1 MRTIRLSLLLLT
13 LLGFLHQGAQAQQ
26 NNILTYVANGD
37 SLTSLFDVF
46 QLDQPGHKYDST
58 YLVAGGT
65 QDFSWL
71 SNYTI
76 LNPNTVTL
84 PTTAQDGSTLQSAF
98 NMTGFILHVNKT
110 FDTII
115 NVVQFPQGT
124 ACSIAKIRTTV
135 RTGDPT
141 GELYISGHRFVPDSG
156 YSVTAFGTGRRTWPK
171 WEYFIA
177 RLDNNFLNGLP
188 TTAKFFVNARCRYDY
203 RAENVLAQLHPW
215 DVNNKGE
222 VVFGEGAMYI
232 PVKNSFSYL
241 RKVDAFGRPMVVPGW
256 MMHVDQSG
264 AVSYGVDS
272 IKPTTAYSMIN
283 GYMGYRGSLRSHS
296 LADWNFVG
304 EDANGNT
311 RPSRYPDDFFY
322 RTWVDPVTGNG
333 EPKPKSQVDTVSV
346 HPEFA
351 STFEAGPGRTGR
363 YPDEPRSYGWT
374 NVVFDKTN
382 NDLFVGYIMGYA
394 WAAPAQ
400 NVIRTASGWQ
410 NMHEFDPTIVKFD
423 TAGYIQMWDRC
434 KKESGDD
441 QPDHY
446 LDQLDI
452 DYANRMLVALGRQHG
467 NGTNTSWIGNALN
480 FNRSATGFKNLLN
493 GTTGNIHVSWMG
505 KYSLDSMRIKHAT
518 FLAEIV
524 FNESITTPYT
534 NPHYDG
540 WQNQNAG
547 WSTMNTTRLAGG
559 GGALG
564 ALNGLKVSRSGMV
577 AVGFTGNRILTT
589 ADAHI
594 KMLKPNVSPTT
605 GFPAAVR
612 VYTPDLKD
620 VVYSSIVDSDPLVP
634 AGFSGDAN
642 IRAVLPLRD
651 RVFTVGSA
659 YHPIKT
665 ITRTAPA
672 SMTWGD
678 ANFNHTNVVG
688 YASRYHYVQ
697 PTTFPEP
704 TDVINYPVIPQ
715 TIVSLAPAKQSLA
728 PAVYPNPVNAKL
740 FIYLPEGLVADAISL
755 HDSHG
760 KLVYQ
765 QSTGANFSTAINTD
779 KLANGVYVLRIKS
792 GKQTDVRRVVVAH

>member
-1 MRTIRLSLLLLT
+1 MRTMRHLLLLIMLCLIGPVAT
-13 LLGFLHQGAQAQQ
+13 AQQ
-26 NNILTYVANGD
+26 NILTYVANGD

-76 LNPNTVTL
+76 LNPNRITL

-141 GELYISGHRFVPDSG
+141 GELYISGHRVVADSG
-156 YSVTAFGTGRRTWPK
+156 YSVTTFQTGRRTWPK

-203 RAENVLAQLHPW
+203 RSENVQTQMQPW

-222 VVFGEGAMYI
+222 VVYGEGAHYI
-232 PVKNSFSYL
+232 PVYNSFSYL

-264 AVSYGVDS
+264 SVTYGAGNTT
-272 IKPTTAYSMIN
+272 PTTAYSMIN

-296 LADWNFVG
+296 LADWTFVG

-322 RTWVDPVTGNG
+322 RTWVDPITGNG
-333 EPKPKSQVDTVSV
+333 EPKPKSQVDTINV
-346 HPEFA
+346 HPTFA
-351 STFEAGPGRTGR
+351 SGYEAGPGRTGR
-363 YPDEPRSYGWT
+363 YPDEPRSYGWASI
-374 NVVFDKTN
+374 VFDKTT

-394 WAAPAQ
+394 FAAPSAA
-400 NVIRTASGWQ
+400 NLTSAFAWQ
-410 NMHEFDPTIVKFD
+410 GQHEFDPTVVKFD

-434 KKESGDD
+434 KKESSED

-446 LDQLDI
+446 LDVLDI
-452 DYANRMLVALGRQHG
+452 DYANRMLVVLGRQHG
-467 NGTNTSWIGNALN
+467 SGNFTSWSGNDLT
-480 FNRSATGFKNLLN
+480 FNRSARGFKNILN
-493 GTTGNIHVSWMG
+493 GTTGNVHVSWLG

-518 FLAEIV
+518 FIAEYIN
-524 FNESITTPYT
+524 NESIGTPYA

-540 WQNQNAG
+540 WQDQNAG
-547 WSTMNTTRLAGG
+547 WKTTNTTRLSGS
-559 GGALG
+559 GALL
-564 ALNGLKVSRSGMV
+564 ATNGLKVSRSGMV
-577 AVGFTGNRILTT
+577 AVGFTGNRIMTT

-594 KMLKPNVSPTT
+594 KMLKPNVSVGT
-605 GFPAAVR
+605 GFPGAVR
-612 VYTPDLKD
+612 IYSPDLKD

-634 AGFSGDAN
+634 AGFSGDAH

-651 RVFTVGSA
+651 RVYTVGGA

-688 YASRYHYVQ
+688 YASRYHYAQ
-697 PTTFPEP
+697 PTTFAEP

-715 TIVSLAPAKQSLA
+715 TLVSLAPTKQSLA
-728 PAVYPNPVNAKL
+728 PAVYPNPVHAKL

-755 HDSHG
+755 HDSQG

-779 KLANGVYVLRIKS
+779 KLANGVYVLRIKT
-792 GKQTDVRRVVVAH
+792 GNQTDVRRIVVAH